1 MVKSVLIICDKD
13 PFGTNSANEA
23 IRISSGLIGL
33 GAGVKSQVI
42 LMGDGVMFMSK
53 NLKPEVI
60 GMDNLAEGLEM
71 AELTDLSIIVVQED
85 MDQRGLQKDDLI
97 NYSKLE
103 IMKMEDLSR
112 IASEFD
118 VIFRI

>member
-1 MVKSVLIICDKD
+1 
-13 PFGTNSANEA
+13 
-23 IRISSGLIGL
+23 
-33 GAGVKSQVI
+33 
-42 LMGDGVMFMSK
+42 
-53 NLKPEVI
+53 
-60 GMDNLAEGLEM
+60 MDNLAEGLEM